1 MSTKKKP
8 APLRDQ
14 IIAFLQTRT
23 EATAKQITASTTE
36 RDFPSR
42 VTTELNK
49 MRTDAIVE
57 CDRKP
62 GKNELWYWLSQ
73 PAQSGNTQPAE
84 VKITGSSASGSTPL
98 AEGAAVQSNPAPATA
113 AVSTAAPV
121 AADVKP
127 KSAFNA
133 GPRDKADAKADYSL
147 MGVLADIR
155 AAVGDTTGKIM
166 LSDLAEHIRL
176 RLAELNAA
184 PAALRAELKKADDE
198 LAEIQAALAG
208 RVYIV
213 GDLDELPTAAACA
226 TRAAAV
232 IDQLTSA
239 NREQLN
245 AIACAS
251 ETLAEVVSSAIDTS
265 DMDID
270 ELAKMVVGMLAAN
283 RESMDEQASGAS
295 TDMRDVVSILASA
308 LPADSPEPRDMHP
321 HEIAEAVVARL
332 ANQTAL
338 VKKLEHLLKHYEA
351 EQPRAHTGT
360 ADSVGYIVLPDLTT
374 VIDIDSAKTAAAG
387 VLEAF
392 GGDPYVCAVVPVL
405 KPRKAVVFDPAD
417 PSVSIAA

>member
-73 PAQSGNTQPAE
+73 PAQSGATQPAE

-113 AVSTAAPV
+113 EPSTAAPV
-121 AADVKP
+121 AADVKQ
-127 KSAFNA
+127 KRGFNA
-133 GPRDKADAKADYSL
+133 GPRDKADATAEYSL
-147 MGVLADIR
+147 MGVIADIR
-155 AAVGDTTGKIM
+155 KAIGDTTGKIM

-176 RLAELNAA
+176 RLAELDAA
-184 PAALRAELKKADDE
+184 PALRAELKKADDE
-198 LAEIQAALAG
+198 LEQVQRALAG

-213 GDLDELPTAAACA
+213 GDLDALPAAADCA
-226 TRAAAV
+226 TRAASV

-251 ETLAEVVSSAIDTS
+251 ETLAEVVNSAIDTS

-295 TDMRDVVSILASA
+295 TDIRDVVSILASA

-374 VIDIDSAKTAAAG
+374 VIDIDLAKTTAAG

-417 PSVSIAA
+417 SSVSIDA

>member
-14 IIAFLQTRT
+14 IIAILQTKT
-23 EATAKQITASTTE
+23 EATAKQITAGTTE

-57 CDRKP
+57 CAKKP
-62 GKNELWYWLSQ
+62 GKNELWYWLSHS
-73 PAQSGNTQPAE
+73 AQSGTTQPAE
-84 VKITGSSASGSTPL
+84 VQITGSSASGSTPL
-98 AEGAAVQSNPAPATA
+98 AEGAAVQSNPAP
-113 AVSTAAPV
+113 V

-127 KSAFNA
+127 RIGFNS
-133 GPRDKADAKADYSL
+133 GPRDREQAKADYSL
-147 MGVLADIR
+147 MGVIADIR
-155 AAVGDTTGKIM
+155 AAIGDTTGKLM
-166 LSDLAEHIRL
+166 LSDLAEHIRY
-176 RLAELNAA
+176 RFAELDAA
-184 PAALRAELKKADDE
+184 PATLRAELKKADEE
-198 LAEIQAALAG
+198 LADIQRALAG

-239 NREQLN
+239 NRENLN
-245 AIACAS
+245 MIACAS
-251 ETLAEVVSSAIDTS
+251 ETLAAVVNSAIDTS
-265 DMDID
+265 DMDLD
-270 ELAKMVVGMLAAN
+270 ELAKMVVGMLVAV
-283 RESMDEQASGAS
+283 RESASDGQVLAV
-295 TDMRDVVSILASA
+295 TDDMHDVVSILARA
-308 LPADSPEPRDMHP
+308 LPDNGPSPRDMHP
-321 HEIAEAVVARL
+321 EELAEAVVARL

-338 VKKLEHLLKHYEA
+338 VEKLEHLLQSARNEA
-351 EQPRAHTGT
+351 EHLRAATGT

-374 VIDIDSAKTAAAG
+374 VIDIDRAKTAAAG